1 MDLTRLAVD
10 AGQFINR
17 AIQFTGESLGQA
29 GRTELDPGLE
39 ELLTRAEA
47 TKTCTDK
54 IISQTE
60 VLLLPNPGARLEDRL
75 YEHLEWS
82 VPPRPRANELLG
94 NEMTQ
99 AGLEIGSTTPYG
111 AALLRCGEVQKQ
123 LSDEERKFVQST
135 NIHFLSPL
143 RSYTEGEYKAIQDE
157 RRMLLNRR
165 LDLDIAKS
173 RLRKA
178 HEAEREDRSLNAN
191 PLDEDHRSHVSFMFS
206 FLRVKWLKIW
216 AQQIS
221 QAEMELSICQS
232 LFDRQS
238 EMTRR
243 ALEGI
248 SNTHTNHLRSLT
260 DFVEAQACYFDQC
273 NQHAQELQKQL
284 ASIPAV
290 LCSNN
295 WLSEVSHQPP
305 TSNHVVKERSGSN
318 QVTSLPLVV
327 HHLPDFNQDSWTVN
341 PPSVNGKTS
350 TDSSVHTQL
359 LDTTNNNYNNNN
371 NNEGHSSEKNRYFS
385 AATQAVYVS
394 TSNSDNHTTDQLS
407 AAEAAASG
415 HTVKN
420 SSAAAISNDAGHE
433 MTTPSP
439 RPSQPSATL
448 TESQM
453 ENAVSS
459 ETMAT
464 SAVADELQ
472 TSIETANEQLVV
484 DEDDVQES
492 QSDRDVAE

>member
-29 GRTELDPGLE
+29 GRTELYPGLE

-143 RSYTEGEYKAIQDE
+143 RSYTEGEYRAIQDE

-191 PLDEDHRSHVSFMFS
+191 PLDEDHRSHVSYMFS

-221 QAEMELSICQS
+221 Q
-232 LFDRQS
+232 
-238 EMTRR
+238 
-243 ALEGI
+243 
-248 SNTHTNHLRSLT
+248 TNHLRSLT

-295 WLSEVSHQPP
+295 WLSEVGHQPP

-341 PPSVNGKTS
+341 PPSVNGKTT

-359 LDTTNNNYNNNN
+359 LDTTNNNNNNNN
-371 NNEGHSSEKNRYFS
+371 NNEGHSSEKSRYFS

-394 TSNSDNHTTDQLS
+394 TSNSDNHTTDRLA

-415 HTVKN
+415 HAVEN
-420 SSAAAISNDAGHE
+420 SSAAAISNDAGHK

-464 SAVADELQ
+464 SAVADKLQ
-472 TSIETANEQLVV
+472 ASIETANEQLVIN
-484 DEDDVQES
+484 EEDVQES
-492 QSDRDVAE
+492 QSDRDFHRDVAE